1 MRRRMLGLVIVCA
14 LGSVLVAAIAPA
26 GAAVTTPARPGQPVA
41 VGGNKSA
48 KVSWKA
54 PANGGSPITL
64 YVVTALVGGNP
75 VRVYQFHSTKT
86 TEVATGLT
94 NGKKYSFA
102 VAAHNAHGTGPRSQA
117 SKITVIGLPGKPGNV
132 DAAPGNAQA
141 TVTWSA
147 ANNNGS
153 PITSYIVTP
162 FVGNVPRAA
171 HTFNSNATSAVVT
184 GLTNGQSY
192 TFMVRARSTAGIGP
206 YSAASGAATPTAQPA
221 ISVAHNATL
230 KEDILVNSSGL
241 TLYMFPPDGA
251 STISTAGSLLGT
263 WPLALWSGPA
273 TVGTGLDPS
282 QAPIAVQA
290 GGTPALSYNGHL
302 LYTFVYDSEPGSEFN
317 TSEGFYV
324 VTPAGNAG

>member
-1 MRRRMLGLVIVCA
+1 MRRRMLGLGVVCA
-14 LGSVLVAAIAPA
+14 LASLTVAAIAPA
-26 GAAVTTPARPGQPVA
+26 GAAVTTPARPDKPVA
-41 VGGNKSA
+41 VGANLSA

-64 YVVTALVGGNP
+64 YVITAYVGDHP
-75 VRVYQFHSTKT
+75 VRDYQFHSTKT
-86 TEVATGLT
+86 TEVVTGLT

-102 VAAHNAHGTGPRSQA
+102 VAAHNAHGTGPRSPA

-132 DAAPGNAQA
+132 EAAPGNGQA

-162 FVGNVPRAA
+162 FVGNVVQPA
-171 HTFNSNATSAVVT
+171 HPFQSNATSAVVT
-184 GLTNGQSY
+184 GLTNGKSY
-192 TFMVRARSTAGIGP
+192 TFIVRARSTAGIGP
-206 YSAASGAATPTAQPA
+206 GSAASGSVTLTAAPA

-251 STISTAGSLLGT
+251 STSSKAGALLGT
-263 WPLALWSGPA
+263 WPLAPWSGTA

-282 QAPIAVQA
+282 RATIAVQPD
-290 GGTPALSYNGHL
+290 GTPALSYNGHL
-302 LYTFVYDSEPGSEFN
+302 LYTFVYDVDPGSEFN